1 MKQEE
6 KKPNFHA
13 GHRQRLR
20 EKYDADR
27 ELTAFQEHEILEY
40 ILSLV
45 IPRKDTNE
53 LAHEIIHKYGSL
65 HNVFMCTPKD
75 LLEFKNMTTTAAYL
89 LAAIYP
95 AVRRSLRTTNT
106 FDEAMDVG
114 NYARL
119 SEYMQPKFIG
129 RKTECL
135 SVLYLNCKYKVLF
148 NEWIEGC
155 YSEKIKLNTDAIVK
169 RAVKEG
175 AKFVVFAHNHP
186 SQDLSPSF
194 ADIQETSTAYGR
206 LASVGVELLDSLI
219 FADAAFTSFR
229 SNGIISKCE
238 DDYYHK
244 FLTGKDS
251 LENPKTYESFYYRSR
266 FREFI
271 LDYNKFK
278 KKGEIEMVDS
288 HYELTDESKGDPRN
302 KPQ

>member
-6 KKPNFHA
+6 KKPNLHA

-65 HNVFMCTPKD
+65 HNVFMSTPND
-75 LLEFKNMTTTAAYL
+75 LMEFKNMTTSAAYL

-95 AVRRSLRTTNT
+95 AVRRSLRTTST
-106 FDEAMDVG
+106 FVEAMDVG

-119 SEYMQPKFIG
+119 AEYMQPKFIG

-135 SVLYLNCKYKVLF
+135 SVLYLSCKYKVLF
-148 NEWIEGC
+148 NEWIEGS
-155 YSEKIKLNTDAIVK
+155 YSEKIKVNTEAIVK

-186 SQDLSPSF
+186 SQDLTPSF
-194 ADIQETSTAYGR
+194 ADIQETSVMYGH
-206 LASVGVELLDSLI
+206 LASVGIELLDSLI
-219 FADAAFTSFR
+219 FSDAAFMSFR
-229 SNGIISKCE
+229 SAGIINKCE
-238 DDYYHK
+238 SDYYHK
-244 FLTGKDS
+244 FLAGKDS
-251 LENPKTYESFYYRSR
+251 LQNPKTYENIYYRSR

-271 LDYNKFK
+271 LDYNKLK
-278 KKGEIEMVDS
+278 KKGELEMIDS
-288 HYELTDESKGDPRN
+288 QFELSDEAKGDPRN